1 MIFIFSC
8 ESRDSGAW
16 LQRLQHL
23 RHPQAPECE
32 VHNCSCQRKETNM
45 EPGLSIVSPLL
56 LQHWTVHSVN
66 PWATAVMCLFSMS
79 LILTFLL
86 RGRREY
92 YETFLHFTSILFLI
106 LSFETDFQKKSFGFF
121 CEILGVMLWYDLL
134 VPARWRT
141 WTRGCCWRC
150 GRRAC
155 SGTRP
160 SATSGARLTP
170 FPSPSRW
177 VTRTTRWESWSM

>member
-16 LQRLQHL
+16 LQRVQHL

-45 EPGLSIVSPLL
+45 EPGLSIVSHLL

-106 LSFETDFQKKSFGFF
+106 LSFETDFQKKSFGFLVNF
-121 CEILGVMLWYDLL
+121 LGSCYDMICLFQRGDGPGHGAAAGGVGEGHALGQGHRLLL
-134 VPARWRT
+134 VPA
-141 WTRGCCWRC
+141 
-150 GRRAC
+150 
-155 SGTRP
+155 
-160 SATSGARLTP
+160 
-170 FPSPSRW
+170 
-177 VTRTTRWESWSM
+177 

>member
-16 LQRLQHL
+16 LQRVQHL
-23 RHPQAPECE
+23 RHPEAPECE

-45 EPGLSIVSPLL
+45 EPGLSIVSHLL

-106 LSFETDFQKKSFGFF
+106 LSFETDFQKKSFGFLVNF
-121 CEILGVMLWYDLL
+121 LGSCYDMICLFQRGDGPGHGAAAGGVGEGHALGQGHRLLL
-134 VPARWRT
+134 VPA
-141 WTRGCCWRC
+141 
-150 GRRAC
+150 
-155 SGTRP
+155 
-160 SATSGARLTP
+160 
-170 FPSPSRW
+170 
-177 VTRTTRWESWSM
+177 

>member
-45 EPGLSIVSPLL
+45 EPGLSIVSHLL

-106 LSFETDFQKKSFGFF
+106 LSFETDFQKKSFGFLVNF
-121 CEILGVMLWYDLL
+121 LGSCYDMICLFQRGDGPGHGAAAGGVGEGHALGQGHRLLL
-134 VPARWRT
+134 VPA
-141 WTRGCCWRC
+141 
-150 GRRAC
+150 
-155 SGTRP
+155 
-160 SATSGARLTP
+160 
-170 FPSPSRW
+170 
-177 VTRTTRWESWSM
+177 

>member
-106 LSFETDFQKKSFGFF
+106 LSFETDFQKKSFGFLVNF
-121 CEILGVMLWYDLL
+121 LGSCYDMICLFQRGDGPGHGAAAGGVGEGHAVGQGHRLFL
-134 VPARWRT
+134 VPA
-141 WTRGCCWRC
+141 
-150 GRRAC
+150 
-155 SGTRP
+155 
-160 SATSGARLTP
+160 
-170 FPSPSRW
+170 
-177 VTRTTRWESWSM
+177 